1 MRHTTLSTRVCG
13 VEQATTDGVG
23 AHGRGQD
30 GGNGEKEEQEERNK
44 RREEGKETEGTEG
57 RSLTAQH
64 VPFNLH
70 AGGHSLKRVYQCL
83 PCIRIIPLMVANTH
97 HVWDPSCNGQN
108 LIKELIP
115 LG

>member
-1 MRHTTLSTRVCG
+1 MSHTTLSTRVCG
-13 VEQATTDGVG
+13 VEQATTEEVG
-23 AHGRGQD
+23 AHGRGED

-70 AGGHSLKRVYQCL
+70 AGGHSLRE
-83 PCIRIIPLMVANTH
+83 CISAYLV
-97 HVWDPSCNGQN
+97 SG
-108 LIKELIP
+108 
-115 LG
+115 